1 MNNQSNDLYAKI
13 TNDFLLSNQ
22 KGQCNIF
29 GNHNNFGNYFQQ
41 CSKEQ
46 QSALWGS
53 NKPVPDNCLKPQEGT
68 PCNSLWNNLTR
79 RKSVVAYSR

>member
-29 GNHNNFGNYFQQ
+29 GNHNNFGNYFQK
-41 CSKEQ
+41 CSKEN
-46 QSALWGS
+46 QSAYWDQINLK
-53 NKPVPDNCLKPQEGT
+53 KPDKCLQPQIGQ
-68 PCNSLWNNLTR
+68 PCHSIWNNLT
-79 RKSVVAYSR
+79 KKKICG